1 MKNAGETT
9 ITPGSELTGDGSY
22 DTSVKPKTPQ
32 ARRLC
37 AELLRQAVAP
47 FRAESAAVYA
57 VAGDDYRYDRLVLV
71 AVTGSGR
78 LQPPLEDPADPVAFE
93 ALRTGRR
100 AARSFESQGSAREIV
115 AVPCSVDGQ
124 VAAVVVAQSPAGSRA
139 LSGVEVDGSSL
150 LALGLAVERYRV
162 QLVLEESLAEA
173 EAIRRQLDAYAVDL
187 RSTYLAERDR
197 SQELADALSEL
208 TQTYESTVKGLAIAV
223 EAKDEYTGGHLQ
235 RVSRYGMAITA
246 VVAPEHADDP
256 QFEYGFLLHDIGKL
270 VVPDAVLMK
279 DGPLDEIEWAM
290 IRGHPEAGRT
300 ILDKIPF
307 LAGANEIVHAHHER
321 WDGKGYPR
329 GLRGEEIPLGARIF
343 PLADVFDA
351 MTSTR
356 PYRVA
361 LSIEA
366 ARLEI
371 QSGSG
376 TQFCPDSVDAFMS
389 IDVEELELVRIA
401 VRPDSAP

>member
-1 MKNAGETT
+1 
-9 ITPGSELTGDGSY
+9 
-22 DTSVKPKTPQ
+22 
-32 ARRLC
+32 
-37 AELLRQAVAP
+37 
-47 FRAESAAVYA
+47 
-57 VAGDDYRYDRLVLV
+57 
-71 AVTGSGR
+71 
-78 LQPPLEDPADPVAFE
+78 
-93 ALRTGRR
+93 
-100 AARSFESQGSAREIV
+100 
-115 AVPCSVDGQ
+115 
-124 VAAVVVAQSPAGSRA
+124 
-139 LSGVEVDGSSL
+139 
-150 LALGLAVERYRV
+150 
-162 QLVLEESLAEA
+162 
-173 EAIRRQLDAYAVDL
+173 
-187 RSTYLAERDR
+187 
-197 SQELADALSEL
+197 
-208 TQTYESTVKGLAIAV
+208 
-223 EAKDEYTGGHLQ
+223 
-235 RVSRYGMAITA
+235 
-246 VVAPEHADDP
+246 
-256 QFEYGFLLHDIGKL
+256 
-270 VVPDAVLMK
+270 MK